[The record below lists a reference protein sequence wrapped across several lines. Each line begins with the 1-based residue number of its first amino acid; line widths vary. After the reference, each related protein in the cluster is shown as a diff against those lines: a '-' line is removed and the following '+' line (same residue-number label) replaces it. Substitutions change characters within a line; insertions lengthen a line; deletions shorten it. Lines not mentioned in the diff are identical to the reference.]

1 MKQYES
7 VNVEIIPMDA
17 SDILT
22 ASGFDLP
29 DLPLEER
36 EIGG

>member
-1 MKQYES
+1 MKYYEPIKI
-7 VNVEIIPMDA
+7 EIIPADA

-29 DLPLEER
+29 DLPFGER
-36 EIGG
+36 EIDG

>member
-1 MKQYES
+1 MKYYEPIKIE
-7 VNVEIIPMDA
+7 VIPAQA

-29 DLPLEER
+29 DLPFSER